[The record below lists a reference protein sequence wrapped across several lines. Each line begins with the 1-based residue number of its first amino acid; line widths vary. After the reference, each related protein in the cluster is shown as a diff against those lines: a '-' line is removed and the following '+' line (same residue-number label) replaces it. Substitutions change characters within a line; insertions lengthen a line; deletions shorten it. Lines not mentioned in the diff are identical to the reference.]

1 MTRLQLTESRT
12 RMAWSQAELG
22 RRLEPWDAEWLALL
36 RSLAISDVVVEDD
49 SREAIHRA
57 PRGI

>member
-1 MTRLQLTESRT
+1 MTRQQLTQSRT
-12 RMAWSQAELG
+12 RMGWSQAELG
-22 RRLEPWDAEWLALL
+22 RSLEPSDAEWLALL

-49 SREAIHRA
+49 SREAIYRA